1 MTYEEYLAAYE
12 TFVKEQERM
21 AEHIE
26 TEPDYQESVPLQSLV
41 KFLRGQIDD
50 FSHLRDGNWIDPDA
64 EENEKFEDEL
74 DDELH
79 DNDLFSQIEKGEGQD
94 GGVEEQEEPPELP
107 PEDIQ
112 EEDEENDDTEFPE

>member
-1 MTYEEYLAAYE
+1 MTYEEYLIAYE

-26 TEPDYQESVPLQSLV
+26 TEADYQNSIPLQSFV

-79 DNDLFSQIEKGEGQD
+79 DKDLFSQIEKGDNESGD
-94 GGVEEQEEPPELP
+94 IEEEPPQNP
-107 PEDIQ
+107 Q
-112 EEDEENDDTEFPE
+112 EEDIPPEEDKEDDNTEFPE